1 MSENKHTPGPWL
13 ISRYAPPMSNKGQA
27 ADIYIDDDNGGGEIT
42 VCKMA
47 ADVEDREMIE
57 ANARLISAAPDLLK
71 ALKMLYQWVQA
82 EVEQFEA
89 AAPDD
94 FIIEAVEAAIKKA
107 EEVEK

>member
-1 MSENKHTPGPWL
+1 MYIGRIVSVGRCCGYETRRPLN
-13 ISRYAPPMSNKGQA
+13 NA
-27 ADIYIDDDNGGGEIT
+27 ARAEIET
-42 VCKMA
+42 CHAEA
-47 ADVEDREMIE
+47 ATLYMQ
-57 ANARLISAAPDLLK
+57 LKAAEVQLAETRK

-107 EEVEK
+107 EEVAE